1 MCFCGQVPTFSTAMH
16 IVIHMFRSMNML
28 EEIKAKWDEI
38 LLNIKEEHDIS
49 EVSYRT
55 WLLPLIPDSVDKD
68 ILTILVPDSAFISY
82 VKKKYEFLLT
92 ITIEEITG
100 FQYKLD
106 FKLKSDVKEPE
117 KENRLI
123 NVNNNTV
130 SQLALQN
137 ANLNPRYT
145 FDTFVVGKNN
155 NLAHAASLAV
165 AESPGEIYNPLFI
178 YGGVGLGKT
187 HLMHSVAHFILK
199 NNPSAKILYVTS
211 EKFTNELIDA
221 IRNKNNV
228 STTEFRE
235 KYRNNDV
242 LLIDDIQF
250 IIGKESTQ
258 EEFFHTFNAL
268 YEAKKQIIIS
278 SDRPPREIETLE
290 DRLRSRFEWGL
301 TVDIQPPDYE
311 TRMAILR
318 KKEELEG
325 YNIDNEIIKYIAT
338 NVKSNIRELEG
349 ALTKI
354 VASSKL
360 NNKEINLELA
370 EEALKDLIS
379 PNAARE
385 VTPQLII
392 NVVSEHFGITPLDL
406 IGQKRSKELVFPR
419 QIVMYLCGD
428 MTNES
433 LQNIGKA
440 LGGRDHTTI
449 IHGTKKIASELK
461 TDENLK
467 NTIDILKKKIN
478 PQ

>member
-1 MCFCGQVPTFSTAMH
+1 
-16 IVIHMFRSMNML
+16 ML
-28 EEIKAKWDEI
+28 EKIKEKWEEI
-38 LLNIKEEHDIS
+38 LLHIKEEHELSD
-49 EVSYRT
+49 VSFKT
-55 WLLPLIPDSVDKD
+55 WLLPTEVYSMKGDTVQ
-68 ILTILVPDSAFISY
+68 ILVPDIHFLGY
-82 VKKKYEFLLT
+82 MQKKYGFL
-92 ITIEEITG
+92 ITVAIAEITG
-100 FQYKLD
+100 IECSVD
-106 FKLKSDVKEPE
+106 FITREQIKEAPAEVSDNQLLSRPSDVDQQV
-117 KENRLI
+117 I
-123 NVNNNTV
+123 
-130 SQLALQN
+130 QN

-145 FDTFVVGKNN
+145 FDTFVVGANN

-187 HLMHSVAHFILK
+187 HLMHSIGHFILK
-199 NNPSAKILYVTS
+199 NNPKAKILYVTS

-221 IRNKNNV
+221 IRNKNNI

-428 MTNES
+428 MTSES

>member
-1 MCFCGQVPTFSTAMH
+1 
-16 IVIHMFRSMNML
+16 MNL
-28 EEIKAKWDEI
+28 ELIQEKWDDI
-38 LLNIKEEHDIS
+38 LQSFKEEHSISDIS
-49 EVSYRT
+49 FKS
-55 WLLPLIPDSVDKD
+55 WLLPLEPTSIEDDTLIVVFDPKDDQESDPDQMA
-68 ILTILVPDSAFISY
+68 INYIT
-82 VKKKYEFLLT
+82 KKYAKFLAIMISEVCGFTKEVKLRFALPGEFST
-92 ITIEEITG
+92 PAINETFIP
-100 FQYKLD
+100 
-106 FKLKSDVKEPE
+106 KSA
-117 KENRLI
+117 NYA
-123 NVNNNTV
+123 T
-130 SQLALQN
+130 S
-137 ANLNPRYT
+137 NLNAKYT
-145 FDTFVVGKNN
+145 FDTFVVGGNN
-155 NLAHAASLAV
+155 KFARQASLAV
-165 AESPGEIYNPLFI
+165 AESPGEAYNPLYI
-178 YGGVGLGKT
+178 YGGPGLGKT
-187 HLMHSVAHFILK
+187 HLLHSIGNFII
-199 NNPSAKILYVTS
+199 NENPDKKVLYVTS
-211 EKFTNELIDA
+211 EQFLNEVIEGIRGSNSSNA
-221 IRNKNNV
+221 ITK
-228 STTEFRE
+228 TRE
-235 KYRNNDV
+235 KYRSVDI
-242 LLIDDIQF
+242 LLIDDIQ
-250 IIGKESTQ
+250 ILIGKESTQ
-258 EEFFHTFNAL
+258 QEFFNTFNTL
-268 YEAKKQIIIS
+268 YLAGKQIVIT
-278 SDRPPREIETLE
+278 SDKPPKEMETLE
-290 DRLRSRFEWGL
+290 ERIRSRFESGL
-301 TVDIQPPDYE
+301 MADIGNPDYE

-318 KKEELEG
+318 KKVESEKINLSDD
-325 YNIDNEIIKYIAT
+325 ILDYIAE
-338 NVKSNIRELEG
+338 NIKSNIRELEG

>member
-100 FQYKLD
+100 FQCKLD

-187 HLMHSVAHFILK
+187 HLMHAIGHSIMK
-199 NNPSAKILYVTS
+199 EQNDAKVVYVSS
-211 EKFTNELIDA
+211 EKFTNELINSIKSD
-221 IRNKNNV
+221 KNE
-228 STTEFRE
+228 EFRN
-235 KYRNNDV
+235 KYRNVDI

-250 IIGKESTQ
+250 IAGKEGTQ

-268 YEAKKQIIIS
+268 HEANKQIIIS
-278 SDRPPREIETLE
+278 SDRTPKEITTLE
-290 DRLRSRFEWGL
+290 DRLRYRFE
-301 TVDIQPPDYE
+301 
-311 TRMAILR
+311 M
-318 KKEELEG
+318 
-325 YNIDNEIIKYIAT
+325 
-338 NVKSNIRELEG
+338 
-349 ALTKI
+349 
-354 VASSKL
+354 
-360 NNKEINLELA
+360 
-370 EEALKDLIS
+370 
-379 PNAARE
+379 
-385 VTPQLII
+385 
-392 NVVSEHFGITPLDL
+392 
-406 IGQKRSKELVFPR
+406 
-419 QIVMYLCGD
+419 
-428 MTNES
+428 
-433 LQNIGKA
+433 
-440 LGGRDHTTI
+440 
-449 IHGTKKIASELK
+449 
-461 TDENLK
+461 
-467 NTIDILKKKIN
+467 
-478 PQ
+478 